1 MNALIVTSAQA
12 GDGKSTMAAGLALH
26 LLAGGRRV
34 HILRVQGSDAAS
46 AERDATL
53 LAAVPGPPT
62 AGSPGR
68 ALSLSEAGEAV
79 KEAVGDGVAV
89 VEAEPAEAR
98 EAASAWGVGA
108 IVVQR
113 AEATEAALR
122 QAQGAAVTLGL
133 AVEKTAVAVTGVAA
147 ADLSKVRAALVTDA
161 GRAQGLRPLLVL
173 PEDRTLAAPRLGEL
187 VRALEAS
194 FLCNGADEDEV
205 IERIMIG
212 SVGHDPG
219 VPYFSMHER
228 KAVLTRFDKT
238 DVQLAALSTPLICL
252 LLTGGQ
258 RPSPYLFDRAQSLGV
273 PVLLTARSTVGAMEA
288 VGEAYAG
295 ARFGGARKLERLRE
309 LFAEHLD
316 AAVLE
321 KLLG

>member
-12 GDGKSTMAAGLALH
+12 GDGKSTIAAGLALH
-26 LLAGGRRV
+26 LLASGRRV

-46 AERDATL
+46 AERDAAL
-53 LAAVPGPPT
+53 LAAVPGVR
-62 AGSPGR
+62 SPGR
-68 ALSLSEAGEAV
+68 ALSPSEAGGAV
-79 KEAVGDGVAV
+79 KEAAGDGVAV

-98 EAASAWGVGA
+98 EAAFAWGAGA

-113 AEATEAALR
+113 AGATEAALR
-122 QAQGAAVTLGL
+122 QAQGAAANLGL
-133 AVEKTAVAVTGVAA
+133 AGEKTAVAVTVLAA
-147 ADLSKVRAALVTDA
+147 ADLSKLRTALV
-161 GRAQGLRPLLVL
+161 AQGLPSLLVL

-187 VRALEAS
+187 ARALEAS
-194 FLCNGADEDEV
+194 FLCNGADENEV

-219 VPYFSMHER
+219 APYFSMHER

-273 PVLLTARSTVGAMEA
+273 PVLLTARDTVGAMEA
-288 VGEAYAG
+288 VGDAYAG
-295 ARFGGARKLERLRE
+295 ARFGGERKLERLRE

-316 AAVLE
+316 AAALE

>member
-12 GDGKSTMAAGLALH
+12 GDGKSTIAAGLAQH
-26 LLAGGRRV
+26 LLASGRRV

-46 AERDATL
+46 AERDAKL
-53 LAAVPGPPT
+53 LAALPGVH
-62 AGSPGR
+62 SPGR
-68 ALSLSEAGEAV
+68 ALTSPEAGEAV
-79 KEAVGDGVAV
+79 KAAVADGVAV

-98 EAASAWGVGA
+98 EVASAWGAAAV
-108 IVVQR
+108 VVQR
-113 AEATEAALR
+113 AGATEAALR
-122 QAQGAAVTLGL
+122 QAQGAAANLGI
-133 AVEKTAVAVTGVAA
+133 AGEKPAVAVTVLA
-147 ADLSKVRAALVTDA
+147 
-161 GRAQGLRPLLVL
+161 AQGLPPLLVL

-187 VRALEAS
+187 ARALEAS
-194 FLCNGADEDEV
+194 FLCNGADENEV

-238 DVQLAALSTPLICL
+238 DVQLAALSTPLVCL

-258 RPSPYLFDRAQSLGV
+258 QPSPYLFDRAQSLGV
-273 PVLLTARSTVGAMEA
+273 PVLLTARNTVGAMEA

-295 ARFGGARKLERLRE
+295 ARFGGAQKLERLRE

-316 AAVLE
+316 APALE
-321 KLLG
+321 KLLA

>member
-12 GDGKSTMAAGLALH
+12 GDGKSTIAAGLALH
-26 LLAGGRRV
+26 LLASGRRV

-46 AERDATL
+46 AERDAKL
-53 LAAVPGPPT
+53 LAALPGPPT

-79 KEAVGDGVAV
+79 KEAAGDGVAV

-98 EAASAWGVGA
+98 GAASAWGAGVV
-108 IVVQR
+108 VVQR
-113 AEATEAALR
+113 AGATEAALR
-122 QAQGAAVTLGL
+122 QAQGAAATLGI
-133 AVEKTAVAVTGVAA
+133 AVAKTAVAVTAVVA
-147 ADLSKVRAALVTDA
+147 ADLSKLRAAL
-161 GRAQGLRPLLVL
+161 GAQGLPPLLVL
-173 PEDRTLAAPRLGEL
+173 PEDRTLAAPRLAEL

-194 FLCNGADEDEV
+194 FLCNEADEDEV
-205 IERIMIG
+205 IERVMIG

-219 VPYFSMHER
+219 APYFSMHER

-258 RPSPYLFDRAQSLGV
+258 QPSPYLFDRAESLGV
-273 PVLLTARSTVGAMEA
+273 PVLLTARDTVGAMEA
-288 VGEAYAG
+288 VGDAYAG

-316 AAVLE
+316 STGLE
-321 KLLG
+321 EFLG

>member
-1 MNALIVTSAQA
+1 MNTLIVTSAQP
-12 GDGKSTMAAGLALH
+12 GDGKSTIAAALALH

-34 HILRVQGSDAAS
+34 HVLRVRGSDAAS

-53 LAAVPGPPT
+53 LAALPGPST

-68 ALSLSEAGEAV
+68 ALSLPEAGEAV
-79 KEAVGDGVAV
+79 KEAAGDGVAV

-98 EAASAWGVGA
+98 EAASAWGAGA
-108 IVVQR
+108 VVVQR
-113 AEATEAALR
+113 AGATYTTTLDIAA
-122 QAQGAAVTLGL
+122 
-133 AVEKTAVAVTGVAA
+133 EKTAVAVTAVAA
-147 ADLSKVRAALVTDA
+147 ADLSKVRAAVVT
-161 GRAQGLRPLLVL
+161 QGLPPLLVL

-187 VRALEAS
+187 TRVLEAS
-194 FLCNGADEDEV
+194 FLCDGANEDEV

-219 VPYFSMHER
+219 TPYFSMHER

-238 DVQLAALSTPLICL
+238 DVQLAALGTPLVCL

-273 PVLLTARSTVGAMEA
+273 PVLLTARNTVDAMEA
-288 VGEAYAG
+288 LGEAYAG
-295 ARFGGARKLERLRE
+295 ARFGGARKLERLRD
-309 LFAEHLD
+309 LLTQHLD
-316 AAVLE
+316 TAALE
-321 KLLG
+321 ALLA

>member
-1 MNALIVTSAQA
+1 MNTLIVTSAQP
-12 GDGKSTMAAGLALH
+12 GDGKSTIAAALALH

-34 HILRVQGSDAAS
+34 RVLRVQGSDAAS

-53 LAAVPGPPT
+53 LAAVPGPST

-68 ALSLSEAGEAV
+68 ALSLSEAGNAV
-79 KEAVGDGVAV
+79 KEAAGDGVAV

-98 EAASAWGVGA
+98 EAASAWGAGA
-108 IVVQR
+108 VVVQR
-113 AEATEAALR
+113 ASATYTTTLDIAA
-122 QAQGAAVTLGL
+122 
-133 AVEKTAVAVTGVAA
+133 EKTAVVVTAVAA
-147 ADLSKVRAALVTDA
+147 ADLSKVRAALE
-161 GRAQGLRPLLVL
+161 AQGPRPLLVL

-187 VRALEAS
+187 ARALEAS
-194 FLCNGADEDEV
+194 FLCDGAGEDEV

-219 VPYFSMHER
+219 TPYFSMHER

-238 DVQLAALSTPLICL
+238 DVQLAALGTPLVCL

-273 PVLLTARSTVGAMEA
+273 PVLLTARNTVDAMEA
-288 VGEAYAG
+288 LGEAYAG
-295 ARFGGARKLERLRE
+295 ARFGGARKLERLRD
-309 LFAEHLD
+309 LLTQHLD
-316 AAVLE
+316 TAALE
-321 KLLG
+321 ALLA

>member
-12 GDGKSTMAAGLALH
+12 GDGKSTIAAGLALH
-26 LLAGGRRV
+26 LLASGRRV

-46 AERDATL
+46 AERDAAL

-68 ALSLSEAGEAV
+68 ALPLSEAGEAV
-79 KEAVGDGVAV
+79 KEAAGDGVAV

-98 EAASAWGVGA
+98 EAASAWGAGA
-108 IVVQR
+108 VVVQR
-113 AEATEAALR
+113 AGATEAALR
-122 QAQGAAVTLGL
+122 QAQGAAALGI
-133 AVEKTAVAVTGVAA
+133 AVEKTAVAVTAVAA
-147 ADLSKVRAALVTDA
+147 ADLSKVRAALEVK
-161 GRAQGLRPLLVL
+161 GPRPLLVL

-187 VRALEAS
+187 ARALEAS
-194 FLCNGADEDEV
+194 FLCDGADEDEV

-212 SVGHDPG
+212 SVASDPG
-219 VPYFSMHER
+219 APYFSMHER

-238 DVQLAALSTPLICL
+238 DVQLAALCTPLVCL

-273 PVLLTARSTVGAMEA
+273 PVLLTARSTVDAMEA
-288 VGEAYAG
+288 LGEAYAG
-295 ARFGGARKLERLRE
+295 ARFGGARKLERLRV
-309 LFAEHLD
+309 LLAEHLD
-316 AAVLE
+316 TAALE
-321 KLLG
+321 TLLG

>member
-12 GDGKSTMAAGLALH
+12 GDGKSTIAAGLALH
-26 LLAGGRRV
+26 LLASGRHV

-46 AERDATL
+46 AERDAAL

-79 KEAVGDGVAV
+79 KAAAGDGVAV

-98 EAASAWGVGA
+98 EAASAWGAGA

-113 AEATEAALR
+113 AGATEAALR
-122 QAQGAAVTLGL
+122 QAQGAAATLGT
-133 AVEKTAVAVTGVAA
+133 AVGKTAVAVTAVAA
-147 ADLSKVRAALVTDA
+147 SDLSRVHAALV
-161 GRAQGLRPLLVL
+161 AQGLPPLLVL

-238 DVQLAALSTPLICL
+238 DVQLAALSTPLLCL

-258 RPSPYLFDRAQSLGV
+258 QPSPYLFDRAQSLGV
-273 PVLLTARSTVGAMEA
+273 PVLLTARNTVDAME
-288 VGEAYAG
+288 VLGEAYAG

-316 AAVLE
+316 AAALE
-321 KLLG
+321 TLLA

>member
-12 GDGKSTMAAGLALH
+12 GDGKSTVAAGLALH
-26 LLAGGRRV
+26 LLASGRRV
-34 HILRVQGSDAAS
+34 HILMVQGSDAAS
-46 AERDATL
+46 AERDAAL
-53 LAAVPGPPT
+53 RAALPGPPT

-68 ALSLSEAGEAV
+68 ALSLSEAGDAV
-79 KEAVGDGVAV
+79 KEAAGDGVAV

-98 EAASAWGVGA
+98 EAASAWGAGA
-108 IVVQR
+108 VVVQR
-113 AEATEAALR
+113 AGATETALR
-122 QAQGAAVTLGL
+122 QAQGAAATLGI
-133 AVEKTAVAVTGVAA
+133 AVEKTAVAVTAVAA
-147 ADLSKVRAALVTDA
+147 ADLSKLRAALV
-161 GRAQGLRPLLVL
+161 AQDLPPLLVL

-194 FLCNGADEDEV
+194 FLCDGASEDEV

-212 SVGHDPG
+212 SVASDPG
-219 VPYFSMHER
+219 APYFSMHER
-228 KAVLTRFDKT
+228 KAVLTRFART
-238 DVQLAALSTPLICL
+238 DVQLAALGTPLVCL

-288 VGEAYAG
+288 LGEAYAG
-295 ARFGGARKLERLRE
+295 ARFGGARKLERLRD
-309 LFAEHLD
+309 LLSEHLD
-316 AAVLE
+316 AAALE

>member
-1 MNALIVTSAQA
+1 MNTLIVTSAQP
-12 GDGKSTMAAGLALH
+12 GDGKSTIAAALALH

-34 HILRVQGSDAAS
+34 RVLRVQGSDAAS

-53 LAAVPGPPT
+53 LAAVPGPST

-68 ALSLSEAGEAV
+68 ALSLSEAGNAV
-79 KEAVGDGVAV
+79 KEAAGDGVAV

-98 EAASAWGVGA
+98 EAASAWGAGA
-108 IVVQR
+108 VVVQR
-113 AEATEAALR
+113 AGATYATTLDIAA
-122 QAQGAAVTLGL
+122 
-133 AVEKTAVAVTGVAA
+133 EKTAVAVTAVAA
-147 ADLSKVRAALVTDA
+147 ADLSKVRAALE
-161 GRAQGLRPLLVL
+161 AQGPRPLLVL

-187 VRALEAS
+187 ARALEAS
-194 FLCNGADEDEV
+194 FLCDGAGEDEV

-219 VPYFSMHER
+219 TPYFSMHER

-238 DVQLAALSTPLICL
+238 DVQLAALGTPLVCL

-273 PVLLTARSTVGAMEA
+273 PVLLTARNTVGAMEA
-288 VGEAYAG
+288 LGEAYAG
-295 ARFGGARKLERLRE
+295 ARFGGARKLERLRD
-309 LFAEHLD
+309 LLTQHLD
-316 AAVLE
+316 TAALE
-321 KLLG
+321 ALLA

>member
-12 GDGKSTMAAGLALH
+12 GDGKSTIVAGLAQH

-46 AERDATL
+46 AERDAKL
-53 LAAVPGPPT
+53 LAALPGPPT

-68 ALSLSEAGEAV
+68 ALALSEAGEAV
-79 KEAVGDGVAV
+79 KAAVADGVAV

-98 EAASAWGVGA
+98 EAASAWGAAA

-113 AEATEAALR
+113 AGETEAALR
-122 QAQGAAVTLGL
+122 QAQGAAANLGL
-133 AVEKTAVAVTGVAA
+133 TAGKTAVAVTVLAA
-147 ADLSKVRAALVTDA
+147 ADLSKVRTALV
-161 GRAQGLRPLLVL
+161 AQGLPPLLVL

-187 VRALEAS
+187 ARALEAS
-194 FLCNGADEDEV
+194 FLCNGADENEV

-238 DVQLAALSTPLICL
+238 DVQLAALSTPLVCL

-258 RPSPYLFDRAQSLGV
+258 QPSPYLFDRAQSLGV
-273 PVLLTARSTVGAMEA
+273 PVLLTARNTVSAMEA

-295 ARFGGARKLERLRE
+295 ARFGGARKMERLRE
-309 LFAEHLD
+309 LFAEYLD
-316 AAVLE
+316 ASVLE
-321 KLLG
+321 TLLA